1 MKEGADDGVTVLVVD
16 DEPQIVWVLRFSLE
30 AEGYR
35 TVSAADGALALQE
48 IAQHRPRLVLLDL
61 MMPNVDGWH
70 VLEELAKLPADER
83 PRIVVVSALTNL
95 RERAKVTE
103 LGADAFVAKPFDVD
117 ELLGVVSG
125 LEPVG

>member
-35 TVSAADGALALQE
+35 TVCAADGVRALEE

-61 MMPNVDGWH
+61 MMPNMDGWH
-70 VLEELAKLPADER
+70 VLEEMTKLPAEQR
-83 PRIVVVSALTNL
+83 PRIVVVSALTSQG
-95 RERAKVTE
+95 ERKKVTE
-103 LGADAFVAKPFDVD
+103 LGADAFIAKPFDVD
-117 ELLGVVSG
+117 ELLGIVNG
-125 LEPVG
+125 LELVG